1 MRNRL
6 AWLGAVGVA
15 GVAAYRR
22 LRRQPAEDPAAELRR
37 RLDESR
43 DLAGE
48 RDEFEEGETPV
59 DEAEAPQ
66 GLDER
71 RRAVHERGRSAL
83 DDMRQE

>member
-48 RDEFEEGETPV
+48 RDEFEEGETPI

-71 RRAVHERGRSAL
+71 RRAVHERGRSAV